1 MRAHPT
7 LNAAFTQGIGPLLFL
22 AGLALISSSSP
33 ARSQQRRV
41 PPGGHIAVVVDARLA
56 ALRAAPNL
64 NATLLRRLGR
74 GRLVSIRGSQRS
86 ADGLVFH
93 RVAINRRTAGWLQ
106 SEAVVAAW
114 HANDDQRLINLLT
127 GPDEFE
133 RAARAKIFLDT
144 FPHSPSRPAAL
155 LLYGQAA
162 EEAAEQLTRSAQRQF
177 SRNEV
182 PANGAPLFSYFLNYS
197 GLDRY
202 NRQGIRFVFDG
213 SNKTFHYDGAAW
225 RELLRRYPHS
235 KEAAEART
243 MLEKLESIRT
253 KN

>member
-1 MRAHPT
+1 MRIQTT
-7 LNAAFTQGIGPLLFL
+7 LNAAFTRGIFFL
-22 AGLALISSSSP
+22 VVLILVSP
-33 ARSQQRRV
+33 ARGQKRRV
-41 PPGGHIAVVVDARLA
+41 PPGGRIAVVVDARLA
-56 ALRAAPNL
+56 ALRSAPNL

-74 GRLVSIRGSQRS
+74 GRFVSIRGSQRS

-93 RVAINRRTAGWLQ
+93 RVAINRRTSGWLQ
-106 SEAVVAAW
+106 SEAVVAVW
-114 HANDDQRLINLLT
+114 HPNDDQRLANLIT

-144 FPHSPSRPAAL
+144 FAHSPLRPAVL

-177 SRNEV
+177 TRNEI
-182 PANGAPLFSYFLNYS
+182 PANNAPLFSYFLNYT

-213 SNKTFHYDGAAW
+213 TTRSFHYDGAAL
-225 RELLRRYPHS
+225 REILRHYPQS
-235 KEAAEART
+235 KEADEARKI
-243 MLEKLESIRT
+243 LDKLEALKTMR
-253 KN
+253 